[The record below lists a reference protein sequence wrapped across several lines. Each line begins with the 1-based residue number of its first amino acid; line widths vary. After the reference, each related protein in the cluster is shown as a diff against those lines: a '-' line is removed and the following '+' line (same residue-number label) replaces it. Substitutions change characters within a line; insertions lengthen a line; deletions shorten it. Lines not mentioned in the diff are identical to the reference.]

1 MKISFHK
8 LVIVPLVVSV
18 LTILTAGYCSGVIAK
33 NEAKKTSLKN
43 IDYIIAKFDNKE
55 NSCDYITSNIKQE
68 CEKKAQTVSIYLA
81 SNPALLHE
89 DMQMETLLVTSGA
102 SEILISNSYGVIQFS
117 TTPSHEYSKINE
129 AFTDWDLQEQYS
141 DTTVYSSE
149 KTSVFESAVSRRDGK
164 KGLVVLRFSSE
175 ALNEIMN
182 FENIYSSVEEVEN
195 ASHISAIIDMKTGL
209 FSDHSI
215 LSLTNTACDIP
226 IERFKE
232 NGKKTFSYNLNGVS
246 VLISYKLHNDNII
259 IDMVPKKTL
268 YQERTKIIIWM
279 MILLV
284 ITYLSFIL
292 KIRQYN
298 LSLNTNDNDKKIKET
313 E

>member
-1 MKISFHK
+1 MKISFRK
-8 LVIVPLVVSV
+8 LIIVPLIISV
-18 LTILTAGYCSGVIAK
+18 LIIITAGYCSGVITK
-33 NEAKKTSLKN
+33 NEAKKASLKN
-43 IDYIIAKFDNKE
+43 IDYIIAKFDSKE

-81 SNPALLHE
+81 SNPALMRE
-89 DMQMETLLVTSGA
+89 DMQMETLRVTSGA

-129 AFTDWDLQEQYS
+129 AFSDWNPDNQYS
-141 DTTVYSSE
+141 GTTVYSYDRS
-149 KTSVFESAVSRRDGK
+149 SVFESAVSRRDGK
-164 KGLVVLRFSSE
+164 KGLVILRFSSE
-175 ALNEIMN
+175 ALNEIMK

-195 ASHISAIIDMKTGL
+195 ASHISAIIDMKTGI

-215 LSLTNTACDIP
+215 LSLNNTACDIP
-226 IERFKE
+226 MDRFSE
-232 NGKKTFSYNLNGVS
+232 NGKKTFSYDLNGVS
-246 VLISYKLHNDNII
+246 VLISYKQHNENII

-268 YQERTKIIIWM
+268 YKERTKIIFWM
-279 MILLV
+279 SLLLV

-298 LSLNTNDNDKKIKET
+298 LNLNNAEKKAKET

>member
-1 MKISFHK
+1 MKISLHK
-8 LVIVPLVVSV
+8 LVIVPLAISV

-43 IDYIIAKFDNKE
+43 IDYIIAKFDSKE

-81 SNPALLHE
+81 SNPSFLQE

-117 TTPSHEYSKINE
+117 TTPSHEYSKVNE
-129 AFTDWDLQEQYS
+129 AFNGWDSQDQYS
-141 DTTVYSSE
+141 GTVVYSSE
-149 KTSVFESAVSRRDGK
+149 KSCVFESAVSRRDGK

-175 ALNEIMN
+175 ALDEIMK

-195 ASHISAIIDMKTGL
+195 ASHISAIIDAKTGL

-215 LSLTNTACDIP
+215 LSLNNTACDIP
-226 IERFKE
+226 MERFTE
-232 NGKKTFSYNLNGVS
+232 SGKKTFSYDLNGVS

-259 IDMVPKKTL
+259 IDMVPKKML
-268 YQERTKIIIWM
+268 YQERSKILFWM
-279 MILLV
+279 SLLLM

-298 LSLNTNDNDKKIKET
+298 LSLNNNEIKAKGT